1 MSIDVKNYPNFDTDF
16 LIEVSKGNVEGH
28 SLVQKFGSAESIN
41 SNLTVI
47 SSAKTYQTPTTLTA
61 LDIFS
66 DDANDTTGGT
76 GAIDV
81 EVFGLGAGWNPISEV
96 VTLNGTTA
104 VTLVNTYFR
113 MSRMKVKTSGT
124 YSNPTQSSHTSTI
137 TLSLSGAP
145 TTLWGIMNSEG
156 TFGLGQSEIGA
167 YTTPTGYYGFV
178 LSKNIGF
185 EASKN
190 ASVFMFV
197 RENADTVIAPF
208 GAMRSIELDR
218 NINNRIDVVPKGV
231 LAVLPPITDVGF
243 MAKSITG
250 TTALSVDFEILLVR
264 EDLVNI

>member
-1 MSIDVKNYPNFDTDF
+1 MPSPSRV
-16 LIEVSKGNVEGH
+16 
-28 SLVQKFGSAESIN
+28 AESEVPTIASILYVLPVVPPETQN
-41 SNLTVI
+41 VIMLFLLVLGELSIPVVAIVKSLTLP
-47 SSAKTYQTPTTLTA
+47 S
-61 LDIFS
+61 IFS
-66 DDANDTTGGT
+66 EFTL
-76 GAIDV
+76 AIELIVSDV
-81 EVFGLGAGWNPISEV
+81 ASKL
-96 VTLNGTTA
+96 LNSIENFLCSDGC
-104 VTLVNTYFR
+104 L
-113 MSRMKVKTSGT
+113 
-124 YSNPTQSSHTSTI
+124 QSLSF